1 LEGETIVRYLCN
13 RGVQI
18 NEVCSDLPELSI
30 NDDMPVVTYDNI
42 LDRDKDSFI
51 ILTMSNVY
59 WQSSYITKLRKSGFE
74 NIILISDNILKAI
87 KYYYRRIIWEEVKVG
102 FNFIKTANIERDFYL
117 VQKEQGMHTYRWRIA
132 ALDGDLHKKSVL
144 DSIKSGKMVE
154 AYEKQFP
161 GFSYLPYKE
170 VPLYGI
176 NNENLNIEI
185 NDEILTISA
194 FNEVDELNL
203 ENRNYLHQERNF
215 GMFERSFCLKN
226 LNTENVEAKYNDG
239 ILSIE
244 IIKNNQDEKINRVEI
259 K

>member
-1 LEGETIVRYLCN
+1 M
-13 RGVQI
+13 
-18 NEVCSDLPELSI
+18 DLISSKYI
-30 NDDMPVVTYDNI
+30 DTI
-42 LDRDKDSFI
+42 LDDFSVSFAN
-51 ILTMSNVY
+51 SNIKCDVY
-59 WQSSYITKLRKSGFE
+59 EE
-74 NIILISDNILKAI
+74 NN
-87 KYYYRRIIWEEVKVG
+87 KYVIEV
-102 FNFIKTANIERDFYL
+102 EL
-117 VQKEQGMHTYRWRIA
+117 
-132 ALDGDLHKKSVL
+132 
-144 DSIKSGKMVE
+144 
-154 AYEKQFP
+154 P
-161 GFSYLPYKE
+161 GFKK
-170 VPLYGI
+170 
-176 NNENLNIEI
+176 ENLNIEI

>member
-1 LEGETIVRYLCN
+1 M
-13 RGVQI
+13 
-18 NEVCSDLPELSI
+18 DLISSKYI
-30 NDDMPVVTYDNI
+30 DTI
-42 LDRDKDSFI
+42 LDDFSVSFAN
-51 ILTMSNVY
+51 SNIKCDVY
-59 WQSSYITKLRKSGFE
+59 EE
-74 NIILISDNILKAI
+74 NN
-87 KYYYRRIIWEEVKVG
+87 KYVIEV
-102 FNFIKTANIERDFYL
+102 EL
-117 VQKEQGMHTYRWRIA
+117 
-132 ALDGDLHKKSVL
+132 
-144 DSIKSGKMVE
+144 
-154 AYEKQFP
+154 P
-161 GFSYLPYKE
+161 GFKK
-170 VPLYGI
+170 
-176 NNENLNIEI
+176 ENLIIEI